1 MTATPKSLN
10 WHRRPEGSAWKPAM
24 APKDPHLIEPIDYIV
39 LGNPQL
45 RILLEDVRRKVLLIM
60 VPSTEAEVAV
70 AEVGKKSRNLSQT
83 VKNPKLRQIDFL
95 GKPPKV
101 WG

>member
-1 MTATPKSLN
+1 M
-10 WHRRPEGSAWKPAM
+10 E
-24 APKDPHLIEPIDYIV
+24 PKDPHLIEPIGYIG

-60 VPSTEAEVAV
+60 VPLTEAEVAV

-101 WG
+101 WV